1 MADEG
6 STQDVRERLQLIE
19 SMIAEGRRQTER
31 WGWTFL
37 LWGIAF
43 YVAVGWSSWRGV
55 VSLWGSATWAW
66 PVTMV
71 AAFVLTVI
79 IARRRGRGESITTAA
94 FATGAIW
101 ICAGTSMLLVFPA
114 LGFTGRLDPHSFVA
128 LVGAILAIA
137 NGASGMIYK
146 WRAQIACAVIWWA
159 TAILA
164 CFGSAAQVTA
174 VFLAAIFFCQILFGI
189 YAMILESRRRSRV
202 GVTHA

>member
-6 STQDVRERLQLIE
+6 STQEVRERLQLIE

-43 YVAVGWSSWRGV
+43 YVAMAWSWRGGV
-55 VSLWGSATWAW
+55 VSLWRSAAWAW

-71 AAFVLTVI
+71 VACVLTVV
-79 IARRRGRGESITTAA
+79 IARWKGRAESITTAA
-94 FATGAIW
+94 VATGAIW

-159 TAILA
+159 TAVLA
-164 CFGSAAQVTA
+164 CFGSAARATA
-174 VFLAAIFFCQILFGI
+174 VFLVAIFFCQILFGI
-189 YAMILESRRRSRV
+189 YAMLLESRRGSRA
-202 GVTHA
+202 GVARA